1 MSRAVDRPPPKPYN
15 SVVQKWA
22 AWHNR
27 MQEHGNF
34 KQMGERSLPFFI
46 FVLQM
51 VTLAC
56 IAYCKEKLIVDRVGA
71 PFAWAARDT
80 CC

>member
-1 MSRAVDRPPPKPYN
+1 MGLPVAPGTAFASGLKATGLKAKLPSFLRPEL
-15 SVVQKWA
+15 A
-22 AWHNR
+22 AWH
-27 MQEHGNF
+27 
-34 KQMGERSLPFFI
+34 LPFFI